1 LDHTHVVLLSITLGF
16 LVVLSGF
23 FSMAETA
30 LMSVNR
36 YRLRHKAR
44 MKKRYAAL
52 ILKLLNRPDRLLGMI
67 LIGNNLSNIV
77 ASALA
82 TVLAINFWGESSVF
96 ISTAIL
102 TVVVLI
108 FAEVAPKTFAVLN
121 PDRVTKAVVYPIYVM
136 LVLFYPLVWVINMI
150 ANGLLRLFDIKVGN
164 KLHEPLSREEL
175 RSVVYDTTGKVSRQ
189 YQNMLL
195 GILDLNKVR
204 VDDVMIPR
212 HEIIGIDIDQPWEI
226 IQQQLSACLHDWLPV
241 YRDNMDQLLG
251 LFQLRQLAGSMII
264 GAQLDKEM
272 LMKKIIE
279 PYYVPEGTPLHTQLL
294 HFQRLSKRIAF
305 VVDEYGD
312 IRGLLTLEDILEEIV
327 GEFTTNVASTNK
339 IEPQDD
345 GSYLVDG
352 AVTIRELNRVT
363 KSTFPVRGPRTLN
376 GLIIEYL
383 ESLPHRGTCVRI
395 AGYPIEIMLVKENRV
410 DVARIF
416 PKISSGE

>member
-1 LDHTHVVLLSITLGF
+1 LVLLSIVLGL
-16 LVVLSGF
+16 LVILSGF

-44 MKKRYAAL
+44 IKKHYAVL
-52 ILKLLNRPDRLLGMI
+52 VLRLLKRPDRLLGMI

-82 TVLAINFWGESSVF
+82 TVLVLNIWGEESV
-96 ISTAIL
+96 ILSTMVL
-102 TVVVLI
+102 TVVILI
-108 FAEVAPKTFAVLN
+108 FAEVAPKTFAALN
-121 PDRVTKAVVYPIYVM
+121 PDRVSRFVIYPVYFM
-136 LVLFYPLVWVINMI
+136 LKIFYPFVWTINMI
-150 ANGLLRLFDIKVGN
+150 ANTLLRIFDVKVGN
-164 KLHEPLSREEL
+164 RQLEPLSREEL

-212 HEIIGIDIDQPWEI
+212 HEIIGVDIDQPWDI
-226 IQQQLSACLHDWLPV
+226 IQKQLSVSSHDWLPV
-241 YRDNMDQLLG
+241 YRDNMNQLLG
-251 LFQLRQLAGSMII
+251 LFQLRQLAVSLI
-264 GAQLDKEM
+264 GGKVLDKELM
-272 LMKKIIE
+272 LKRLIE
-279 PYYVPEGTPLHTQLL
+279 PYFVPEGTPLQTQLL
-294 HFQRLSKRIAF
+294 HFQRMRKRIAF
-305 VVDEYGD
+305 VVDEYGE

-345 GSYLVDG
+345 DSYLVDG

-363 KSTFPVRGPRTLN
+363 KMEFPLRGPRTLN
-376 GLIIEYL
+376 GVIIEYL
-383 ESLPHRGTCVRI
+383 EALPQAGTCVKI
-395 AGYPIEIMLVKENRV
+395 AGYPIEIIQVKENRV
-410 DVARIF
+410 DVARIY
-416 PKISSGE
+416 PNTNVPE